1 MAVLATGVARKSTA
15 PVAASVI
22 VAKPPITPLKPAGAA
37 RKRTEEAP
45 APAPVEKLIVAPGPR
60 VPSEPKVREEVVAAA
75 PGAMTTLPAPAVGV
89 RIPIFSL
96 LPPVNALYSR
106 VPPANCVP
114 RMGSSM
120 NCSPDESLTTSAVV
134 EVGFKTRRPLEIC
147 VRPA

>member
-1 MAVLATGVARKSTA
+1 MDEA
-15 PVAASVI
+15 PV
-22 VAKPPITPLKPAGAA
+22 
-37 RKRTEEAP
+37 
-45 APAPVEKLIVAPGPR
+45 PAPVEKLSVAPAPR

-75 PGAMTTLPAPAVGV
+75 PGVMITLPAPAVGV
-89 RIPIFSL
+89 RIPVVSL

-120 NCSPDESLTTSAVV
+120 NCNPDESLTTSSVV

-147 VRPA
+147 VSPA